1 MQVLSRRIDSNVVNF
16 ERAVRELP
24 SANLSITLPILLVGL
39 YPDEKVVN
47 VSDCGFENYGAI
59 VGKDRADNRWRIVN
73 GYTSGTAMRL
83 IGPDSP
89 VGPSLRSSDEEEGD
103 VVSS

>member
-1 MQVLSRRIDSNVVNF
+1 M
-16 ERAVRELP
+16 
-24 SANLSITLPILLVGL
+24 GL

-47 VSDCGFENYGAI
+47 VSQCGFENYGAI
-59 VGKDRADNRWRIVN
+59 VGKNRVDNRWRIVN

-89 VGPSLRSSDEEEGD
+89 VGPSLRASEEEETD
-103 VVSS
+103 AVDS